1 MIKVH
6 VSAENRYNI
15 CIISTKGVL
24 FSPVSI
30 CLMVGWLAAG
40 LDKNYGTDFNETWMK
55 FVSPNKSL
63 LCIQI
68 KGTYLTDPGALAEV
82 CAILSAIL
90 VVNFMVK
97 LGGEC

>member
-55 FVSPNKSL
+55 FVSLSVHPNKGDVSD
-63 LCIQI
+63 
-68 KGTYLTDPGALAEV
+68 GSRG
-82 CAILSAIL
+82 
-90 VVNFMVK
+90 
-97 LGGEC
+97 LGGDMCHIERHSSC